1 MISKSLMAVSI
12 RQTLPAMRVCRLCSK
27 WHLEEWDGAGAGAV
41 SMDDHPHATNNALD
55 QAEQELLIST
65 VSEIRALCEQQGRK
79 Q

>member
-1 MISKSLMAVSI
+1 
-12 RQTLPAMRVCRLCSK
+12 
-27 WHLEEWDGAGAGAV
+27 
-41 SMDDHPHATNNALD
+41 MDDHPHATNNALD